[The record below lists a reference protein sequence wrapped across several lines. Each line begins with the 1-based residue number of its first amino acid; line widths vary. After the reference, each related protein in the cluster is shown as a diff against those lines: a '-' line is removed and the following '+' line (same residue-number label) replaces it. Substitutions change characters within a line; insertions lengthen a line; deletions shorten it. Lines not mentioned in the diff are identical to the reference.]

1 MNTIIRAGLVSIPL
15 LAALV
20 GCAEV
25 RTATQAVTS
34 SVERVAANVFHPA
47 TPAPSA
53 APSSAPSSAP
63 APADLTDYK
72 TQVARHVAARNPDHI
87 YIGTLP
93 AQLPAIVVL
102 EITVAANGR
111 VQDVNVQRSRNPDAS
126 TIAMASVQRSAPLP
140 PPQQLATP
148 AGSLTFSET
157 FLFADDARFQLRS
170 LAEEQAH
177 E

>member
-1 MNTIIRAGLVSIPL
+1 MNTIHRVALMSIPL
-15 LAALV
+15 LASLA

-25 RTATQAVTS
+25 RTATNTVTS
-34 SVERVAANVFHPA
+34 SVERVAERVFHPA
-47 TPAPSA
+47 TPAPVT
-53 APSSAPSSAP
+53 AP

-87 YIGTLP
+87 YAGTLP

-111 VQDVNVQRSRNPDAS
+111 LQDVNVQRSRSPDAA

-140 PPQQLATP
+140 PPPQLATP

-157 FLFADDARFQLRS
+157 FLFADDERFQLRS
-170 LAEEQAH
+170 LAEPQAH

>member
-25 RTATQAVTS
+25 RTATHAVAS
-34 SVERVAANVFHPA
+34 SVERVAENVFHPT
-47 TPAPSA
+47 TPAPA
-53 APSSAPSSAP
+53 TAPSSAP

-72 TQVARHVAARNPDHI
+72 TQVARHVAERNPEHI
-87 YIGTLP
+87 YVGTLP

-170 LAEEQAH
+170 LAEGQAH

>member
-25 RTATQAVTS
+25 QTATHAVTS
-34 SVERVAANVFHPA
+34 SVERVAEKVFHPA
-47 TPAPSA
+47 TPTSTPPA
-53 APSSAPSSAP
+53 AP

-87 YIGTLP
+87 YAGTLP

-111 VQDVNVQRSRNPDAS
+111 LQDVNVQRSRNPDAS

-148 AGSLTFSET
+148 TGSLTFSET

-170 LAEEQAH
+170 LAEGQAS

>member
-15 LAALV
+15 LATLG

-25 RTATQAVTS
+25 RTATHAVAS
-34 SVERVAANVFHPA
+34 SVERVAEKVFHPS
-47 TPAPSA
+47 TPAPA
-53 APSSAPSSAP
+53 AAP

-72 TQVARHVAARNPDHI
+72 TRVAQQVVARNPDHI
-87 YIGTLP
+87 YAGTLP

-111 VQDVNVQRSRNPDAS
+111 VQDVNVQRSRSPDAAI
-126 TIAMASVQRSAPLP
+126 IAMASVQRSAPLP

-148 AGSLTFSET
+148 AGTLTFSET

-170 LAEEQAH
+170 LAEGQAH

>member
-1 MNTIIRAGLVSIPL
+1 MKTINCAGLLSIPL
-15 LAALV
+15 LAALG

-25 RTATQAVTS
+25 RTATDAVTS
-34 SVERVAANVFHPA
+34 SVERVAERVFHPA
-47 TPAPSA
+47 APTPATVPA
-53 APSSAPSSAP
+53 AV
-63 APADLTDYK
+63 DLTDYK

-87 YIGTLP
+87 YAGTLP

-111 VQDVNVQRSRNPDAS
+111 VQDVNVQRSRSPDAS

-140 PPQQLATP
+140 PPPRLAAP

-157 FLFADDARFQLRS
+157 FLFADDERFQLRS
-170 LAEEQAH
+170 LAEPQVSE
-177 E
+177 

>member
-25 RTATQAVTS
+25 RTATHAVAS
-34 SVERVAANVFHPA
+34 SVERVAAKVFPPA
-47 TPAPSA
+47 TPAP
-53 APSSAPSSAP
+53 P
-63 APADLTDYK
+63 ATPVPADLTDYK

-111 VQDVNVQRSRNPDAS
+111 VQDVNVQRSRSPDAA

-157 FLFADDARFQLRS
+157 FLFADGERFQLRS
-170 LAEEQAH
+170 LAEPQAS

>member
-15 LAALV
+15 VAALV

-25 RTATQAVTS
+25 RTATHAVAS
-34 SVERVAANVFHPA
+34 SVERVATNVFHPA

-53 APSSAPSSAP
+53 AP

-87 YIGTLP
+87 YTGTLP

-148 AGSLTFSET
+148 AGNLTFSET
-157 FLFADDARFQLRS
+157 FLFADDERFQLRS
-170 LAEEQAH
+170 LAEPQAS

>member
-1 MNTIIRAGLVSIPL
+1 MKTLNCTHICAGLLSIPLLSIPL
-15 LAALV
+15 LAALG

-25 RTATQAVTS
+25 RTATDAVTS
-34 SVERVAANVFHPA
+34 SVERVFRPA
-47 TPAPSA
+47 TPAPPA
-53 APSSAPSSAP
+53 VP

-72 TQVARHVAARNPDHI
+72 TLVARQVVARNPDHI
-87 YIGTLP
+87 YAGTLP

-111 VQDVNVQRSRNPDAS
+111 VQDVNVQRSRSPDAA
-126 TIAMASVQRSAPLP
+126 TIAIASVQRSAPLP

-157 FLFADDARFQLRS
+157 FLFADDERFQLRS
-170 LAEEQAH
+170 LAEPQAS